1 MVAPSSS
8 TAAASRAGGPG
19 PADLAATLLVVV
31 VWALNFIAGKD
42 GLSEFPPL
50 LMLALRFALVGLL
63 LAPFL
68 RRLPQVLWPQ
78 MLAVS
83 LVFGTGHF
91 GLMFTGLSGV
101 DASLAAIAIQLTV
114 PFSALVARL
123 SFGERLSG
131 WQIGGMVLAFA
142 GVAVL
147 GGEPERPTS
156 GLHLLLVVAAGLA
169 WAVGNVLVKRLG
181 PVNVFALN
189 AWIGLLAA
197 PQLLL
202 ASLLLE
208 SGQGAALRSA
218 GWSGWGAVVY
228 MAVFSS
234 ILGYGLWYYLV
245 DKHPLNKIVPLTLL
259 SPVLAVVFA
268 VLLLGEPLTWRIIV
282 GGAVTLAGVA
292 IIQLVRAV
300 PAEPEQP

>member
-1 MVAPSSS
+1 MVARSPS
-8 TAAASRAGGPG
+8 TAAASPAGSLGPV
-19 PADLAATLLVVV
+19 DLAATLLVVV
-31 VWALNFIAGKD
+31 LWALNFIAGKD

-68 RRLPQVLWPQ
+68 RRLPQVAWPR
-78 MLAVS
+78 MLKVS

-91 GLMFTGLSGV
+91 GLMFTGLAGV

-114 PFSALVARL
+114 PFSALVARF

-147 GGEPERPTS
+147 GGAPERPTS
-156 GLHLLLVVAAGLA
+156 VVHLLLVVAAGLA
-169 WAVGNVLVKRLG
+169 WAVGNGLVKRLG

-189 AWIGLLAA
+189 AWLGLLAA

-208 SGQGAALRSA
+208 SGQGAALRAA

-259 SPVLAVVFA
+259 SPVLAVGFA
-268 VLLLGEPLTWRIIV
+268 VLLLGEPLTWRILV

-292 IIQLVRAV
+292 IIQLVR
-300 PAEPEQP
+300 PLPTEPEQP

>member
-1 MVAPSSS
+1 
-8 TAAASRAGGPG
+8 
-19 PADLAATLLVVV
+19 
-31 VWALNFIAGKD
+31 
-42 GLSEFPPL
+42 
-50 LMLALRFALVGLL
+50 MLALRFALVGVL

-68 RRLPQVLWPQ
+68 RRLPGVGWPQ
-78 MLAVS
+78 LLAVS

-91 GLMFTGLSGV
+91 GLMFSGLAGV

-147 GGEPERPTS
+147 GGAPERPTS
-156 GLHLLLVVAAGLA
+156 VVHLLLVVAAGLA

-189 AWIGLLAA
+189 AWLGLLAA

-202 ASLLLE
+202 ASLLFE

-268 VLLLGEPLTWRIIV
+268 VLLLGEPLTWRIIA

-292 IIQLVRAV
+292 IIQLLRPM